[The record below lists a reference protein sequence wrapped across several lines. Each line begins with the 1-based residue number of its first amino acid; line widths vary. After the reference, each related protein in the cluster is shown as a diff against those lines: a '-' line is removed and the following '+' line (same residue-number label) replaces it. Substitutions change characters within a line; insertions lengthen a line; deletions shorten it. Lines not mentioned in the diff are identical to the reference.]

1 MNQDPEEEMKRP
13 FAVLLLQIL
22 NYSAAND
29 PSSDLN
35 IISILLCPCSE
46 PVLDF
51 CVVDQSTPLR
61 EGEPANETRSLT

>member
-13 FAVLLLQIL
+13 LAVLLLQIL

-29 PSSDLN
+29 PSSDLS
-35 IISILLCPCSE
+35 IISILLYPCSE

-51 CVVDQSTPLR
+51 CVDQSTPRR
-61 EGEPANETRSLT
+61 EGEPANVTRSLT